1 LPHPLPLL
9 LQLAVPHLL
18 PLKKPLPKRKRK
30 KTTALAL
37 KV

>member
-1 LPHPLPLL
+1 LLHLLPLL

-18 PLKKPLPKRKRK
+18 PLRKPLLKRRRK
-30 KTTALAL
+30 KTTVADS

>member
-1 LPHPLPLL
+1 LLHLLPLL

-30 KTTALAL
+30 KTTVQDS